1 MSMVDRIQFFF
12 DESGK
17 SDLSDSSVSGQ
28 DNLILAGFL
37 VAFES
42 PFWDEV
48 KVAWERASNLL
59 KLPPHEIEL
68 HAWQIYGG
76 KSIWD
81 SITGRLQVL
90 DPIFEALKNHQVPIY
105 WTGLPVEKIATID
118 TKAWERILIQY
129 LSYLNDSISVNKVEV
144 YGDHN
149 SWVTAGNAIQ
159 MDAWSRFENN
169 QAEFCRAK
177 DIYGIQVADV
187 IAHTVYRSNKQRQ
200 SNTDKQADKYREMIC
215 GQFIHLPNEKM

>member
-1 MSMVDRIQFFF
+1 MVDRIQFFF

-68 HAWQIYGG
+68 HAWQIYSG

-81 SITGRLQVL
+81 SITERLQVL

-105 WTGLPVEKIATID
+105 WTGLPVK
-118 TKAWERILIQY
+118 K
-129 LSYLNDSISVNKVEV
+129 
-144 YGDHN
+144 
-149 SWVTAGNAIQ
+149 
-159 MDAWSRFENN
+159 
-169 QAEFCRAK
+169 
-177 DIYGIQVADV
+177 
-187 IAHTVYRSNKQRQ
+187 
-200 SNTDKQADKYREMIC
+200 
-215 GQFIHLPNEKM
+215 